1 MTAHADS
8 DLGVRVPDGF
18 EVTLFAGDE
27 LAHDI
32 YSMTVDAKGRVVVSG
47 AGYVRIL
54 LDNDGDG
61 RADEVRQ
68 FVDGPRTGAQGMYFH
83 GRDLLCSGDGGLIR
97 YRDRDGDDRADGPPE
112 VFIKAKTG
120 GEHDIHAIR
129 KGPDGWWYLIAGNFS
144 GVDAS
149 YISLPTS
156 PVKTP
161 RAGTVLRLKPDL
173 SGGEIVCDG
182 FRNAYD
188 FDFGA
193 AGDLFSFDSDG
204 ERDISLP
211 WYRPTR
217 VFHLVPG
224 GHVGWFSRSWK
235 RPGSYMDMPPVV
247 GAFGRGSPTGV
258 ETYRHTQFPEKY
270 QGALFV
276 LDWTYGRVFALPLDE
291 DGSTWSSEPIEFMTA
306 VGQHGFAPTDAAVG
320 PDGSLYVCVG
330 GRGTRGSV
338 YRIRAKGRPAATP
351 PTINPA
357 APALAQLDACLT
369 MPQPLSSWSRRQ
381 WEPIAAKLGA
391 APFASAVR
399 DENRPPAER
408 VRAIEILTEKFDGLS
423 DTLAATLLQSPSP
436 QVRARVAWSI
446 GRSEPGSPNLAR
458 LRQALGDENPAVT
471 RAALEALL
479 GVPTGQIDRLAT
491 SIGKQFA
498 SEDETVRQAAV
509 RVAGNLG
516 PEAYHQAA
524 EEAIRH
530 GWQAAIAAAQ
540 AFIKPDEAYNDY
552 AVQIALRALRGNR
565 PAALKYDAARLLQ
578 LALGDV
584 APTDGRVP
592 PVFEGYAS
600 QADLTP
606 HDRELDSLRIALA
619 EIYPTGHASVDWEL
633 ARVIAMVQPPN
644 PEMLTD
650 VLQSVTEDSDPV
662 SDVHHLIVASRLPVQ
677 PSSED
682 RQKIAT
688 ALVSLQ
694 EKIDDRELAQ
704 DSNWDERTMEL
715 YIALVEQDPVLPLAI
730 LEHPGFGQ
738 AAHVYLIGGMPPEK
752 FEEAMNAF
760 LTRIREEEDDYN
772 WNSDIVFLVGEA
784 DDESVR
790 DLIREKADDY
800 SLRSAVLMSLAER
813 PVEQDRQL
821 FLGGLES
828 APQDVMADCIK
839 ALAFLPPSQDA
850 AENVT
855 LLRTLRRLSPNA
867 EERQARDQ
875 VVELLRRNA
884 QQDFGY
890 VLGRD
895 GDYQKDAVDKWTAWV
910 QQQFPEEFA
919 RQSGSSTTDMK
930 TLLATL
936 AEVPWEQGDASHGA
950 ELFRQRACVQCHG
963 GRQALGPDLTGVANR
978 FSRKDLFI
986 AIAIP
991 SRDVSPRYQTTMIAT
1006 DEGKVYTGLIVY
1018 ESVDGLVIRN
1028 STNQTFRIE
1037 ADQIE
1042 ARRVL
1047 SQSLMPTGLL
1057 KDLKP
1062 KDLADLYAYLRGLGV
1077 RTATAPDESR

>member
-1 MTAHADS
+1 MAAQANS
-8 DLGVRVPDGF
+8 ELGVRVPEGF

-32 YSMTVDAKGRVVVSG
+32 YSMTVDARGRVVVSG

-54 LDNDGDG
+54 IDKDGDG
-61 RADEVRQ
+61 RADDVRQ
-68 FVDGPRTGAQGMYFH
+68 FVDGPATGAQGMFFH

-97 YRDRDGDDRADGPPE
+97 YRDRNGDDRADGPPD
-112 VFIKAKTG
+112 VFIKAQTG

-129 KGPDGWWYLIAGNFS
+129 KGPDGWWYMIAGNFS

-156 PVKTP
+156 PVKNP
-161 RAGTVLRLKPDL
+161 QAGTVLRLKPDL

-224 GHVGWFSRSWK
+224 GHVGWFSTSWK
-235 RPGSYMDMPPVV
+235 RPGSYMDMPPVT

-258 ETYRHTQFPEKY
+258 ECYRHTQFPEQF

-276 LDWTYGRVFALPLDE
+276 LDWTYGRVFALPLKE

-338 YRIRAKGRPAATP
+338 YRIRATGRPATGP
-351 PTINPA
+351 VTIDTS
-357 APALAQLDACLT
+357 APATEQLEACLT
-369 MPQPLSSWSRRQ
+369 IPQPLSSWSRRQ
-381 WEPIAAKLGA
+381 WEPVVAKLGP
-391 APFASAVR
+391 APFASAAR
-399 DENRPPAER
+399 DENRPPAQR

-436 QVRARVAWSI
+436 QVRARVAWSV
-446 GRSEPGSPNLAR
+446 GRSRPESPNLAR
-458 LRQALGDENPAVT
+458 LRQAMSDRNPTVV
-471 RAALEALL
+471 RSALESLL
-479 GVPTGQIDRLAT
+479 GVPTEQIDRLAP
-491 SIGKQFA
+491 SIGEQLGNGDA
-498 SEDETVRQAAV
+498 TVRQAAV
-509 RVAGNLG
+509 RVARNLS
-516 PEAYHQAA
+516 PQAYRQAT
-524 EEAIRH
+524 EQAIRL
-530 GWQAAIAAAQ
+530 GWPAAIAAAQ
-540 AFIKPDEAYNDY
+540 AYIKPGEAYNDY
-552 AVQIALRALRGNR
+552 AVQIAVRALRGDR
-565 PAALKYDAARLLQ
+565 PASVKYDAARLLQ

-584 APTDGRVP
+584 GPTDGRVP
-592 PVFEGYAS
+592 GAFEGYTS

-606 HDRELDSLRIALA
+606 HDRELDRLRIALA
-619 EIYPTGHASVDWEL
+619 EIYPTGHSRVDWEL

-644 PEMLTD
+644 PE
-650 VLQSVTEDSDPV
+650 VLAHVLASVTGDSDPV

-677 PSSED
+677 PTSED
-682 RQKIAT
+682 RQKIAE
-688 ALVSLQ
+688 ALIRMQ
-694 EKIDDRELAQ
+694 AKIDDRGLAQ
-704 DSNWDERTMEL
+704 DSNWDERMIEL
-715 YIALVEQDPVLPLAI
+715 YIALVEQDPILPLVI
-730 LEHPGFGQ
+730 LEHPDFGQ

-752 FEEAMNAF
+752 YEEVMEAF
-760 LTRIREEEDDYN
+760 LGRIRDEEDDYA
-772 WNSDIVFLVGEA
+772 WNTDIVFLVGESE
-784 DDESVR
+784 DESVR
-790 DLIREKADDY
+790 DLIREKIDDY
-800 SLRSAVLMSLAER
+800 ALRSAVLLSLAER
-813 PVEQDRQL
+813 PVEQDRDL

-828 APQDVMADCIK
+828 SPQDVMADCIK

-855 LLRTLRRLSPNA
+855 LLRTLRRLSPSA

-875 VVELLRRNA
+875 VVELLRRNSG
-884 QQDFGY
+884 QNFGY
-890 VLGRD
+890 VLGRE
-895 GDYQKDAVDKWTAWV
+895 GDYQKSAVEQWTAWI
-910 QQQFPEEFA
+910 QQQYPEEFA

-930 TLLATL
+930 SLLATL
-936 AEVPWEQGDASHGA
+936 EQVPWDQGDASHGA
-950 ELFRQRACVQCHG
+950 ELFRERACVQCHG

-991 SRDVSPRYQTTMIAT
+991 SRDVSPRYQTSMVAT

-1037 ADQIE
+1037 ADEIE

-1047 SQSLMPTGLL
+1047 SQSLMPTGLI
-1057 KDLKP
+1057 KDLSP

-1077 RTATAPDESR
+1077 RTATAPESR